1 MRTPARFFRHAAVA
15 AITAAL
21 VASSVPVAAFAE
33 DTDLESLQN
42 AAIAAGEQ
50 YDQAQQELDSLQQQ
64 IDDNEARIEEI
75 EDQLPELKANA
86 SNAIATSYKIHQ
98 DQNSLLALL
107 LSADTF
113 NDFITQLA
121 YLNHIVGNATN
132 DMNDLV
138 AAQQELTQKQA
149 ELSQQKADEEAKVQ
163 AAKDAY
169 DSANAAIEAAKEKAM
184 ENAAAQEAAYEA
196 EQAKGQQDA
205 TVTEI
210 QEATQDSS
218 SDSSA
223 QTSTQAQETSSQSQ
237 QQDTSSQSSAPQAS
251 APASS
256 SSSSSSAAPAAS
268 YTYVEASMYGEG
280 DGLMYG
286 TTASG
291 DTLTPTSMGV
301 AMKTMPLGTIIEI
314 TYNGRTV
321 TAVVNDRGPYSGNR
335 QIDMQPAVASALGF
349 SGVGTVG
356 YRVVSEA
363 NIHPEHTE
371 GGSHR
376 GPPSFL

>member
-1 MRTPARFFRHAAVA
+1 M
-15 AITAAL
+15 
-21 VASSVPVAAFAE
+21 AAFAE

-138 AAQQELTQKQA
+138 AAQQELTQKQT

-196 EQAKGQQDA
+196 EQAKGEQDA

-335 QIDMQPAVASALGF
+335 QIDMQPAVASVLGF

-356 YRVVSEA
+356 YRVVS
-363 NIHPEHTE
+363 
-371 GGSHR
+371 
-376 GPPSFL
+376 

>member
-138 AAQQELTQKQA
+138 AAQQELTQKQT

-196 EQAKGQQDA
+196 EQAKGEQDA

-335 QIDMQPAVASALGF
+335 QIDMQPAVASVLGF

-356 YRVVSEA
+356 YRVVS
-363 NIHPEHTE
+363 
-371 GGSHR
+371 
-376 GPPSFL
+376 

>member
-196 EQAKGQQDA
+196 EQAKGEHDA

-356 YRVVSEA
+356 YRVVS
-363 NIHPEHTE
+363 
-371 GGSHR
+371 
-376 GPPSFL
+376 

>member
-196 EQAKGQQDA
+196 QQAKGQQDA
-205 TVTEI
+205 TVNEI

-256 SSSSSSAAPAAS
+256 SSSSSSAVPAAS

-356 YRVVSEA
+356 YRVVS
-363 NIHPEHTE
+363 
-371 GGSHR
+371 
-376 GPPSFL
+376 

>member
-15 AITAAL
+15 AITASL

-149 ELSQQKADEEAKVQ
+149 ELSQQKTDEEAKVQ

-196 EQAKGQQDA
+196 QQAQGQQDV

-210 QEATQDSS
+210 QEATQESS
-218 SDSSA
+218 SDSSSA
-223 QTSTQAQETSSQSQ
+223 SADTQA
-237 QQDTSSQSSAPQAS
+237 QDTSSQTQRQDTPSQSSS
-251 APASS
+251 SNSSSSASS
-256 SSSSSSAAPAAS
+256 SSSSSSASAAD

-356 YRVVSEA
+356 YRVVS
-363 NIHPEHTE
+363 
-371 GGSHR
+371 
-376 GPPSFL
+376 

>member
-86 SNAIATSYKIHQ
+86 SNAIATSYEIHQ

-149 ELSQQKADEEAKVQ
+149 ELSQQKTDEEAKVQ

-196 EQAKGQQDA
+196 QQAQGQQDA

-210 QEATQDSS
+210 QEATQESS
-218 SDSSA
+218 SDSSSA
-223 QTSTQAQETSSQSQ
+223 SADTQA
-237 QQDTSSQSSAPQAS
+237 QDTSSQTQRQDTPSQSSS
-251 APASS
+251 SNSSSSASS
-256 SSSSSSAAPAAS
+256 SSSSSSASAAD

-356 YRVVSEA
+356 YRVVS
-363 NIHPEHTE
+363 
-371 GGSHR
+371 
-376 GPPSFL
+376 

>member
-335 QIDMQPAVASALGF
+335 QIDMQPAVASVLGF

-356 YRVVSEA
+356 YRVVS
-363 NIHPEHTE
+363 
-371 GGSHR
+371 
-376 GPPSFL
+376 

>member
-75 EDQLPELKANA
+75 EDQLPEIKANA

-138 AAQQELTQKQA
+138 AAQQELTQNQA

-356 YRVVSEA
+356 YRVVS
-363 NIHPEHTE
+363 
-371 GGSHR
+371 
-376 GPPSFL
+376 

>member
-15 AITAAL
+15 AITTAL

-256 SSSSSSAAPAAS
+256 SSSSSSAAPAAN

-335 QIDMQPAVASALGF
+335 QIDMQPAVASVLGF

-356 YRVVSEA
+356 YRVVS
-363 NIHPEHTE
+363 
-371 GGSHR
+371 
-376 GPPSFL
+376 

>member
-268 YTYVEASMYGEG
+268 YTYVEASMDGEG

-356 YRVVSEA
+356 YRVVS
-363 NIHPEHTE
+363 
-371 GGSHR
+371 
-376 GPPSFL
+376 

>member
-138 AAQQELTQKQA
+138 AAQQELTQKQT

-163 AAKDAY
+163 ATKDAY

-196 EQAKGQQDA
+196 EQAKGEQDA

-251 APASS
+251 APTSS

-268 YTYVEASMYGEG
+268 YTYIEASMYGEG

-335 QIDMQPAVASALGF
+335 QIDMQPAVASVLGF

-356 YRVVSEA
+356 YRVVS
-363 NIHPEHTE
+363 
-371 GGSHR
+371 
-376 GPPSFL
+376 

>member
-1 MRTPARFFRHAAVA
+1 MRTPARFFRHAAAA

-335 QIDMQPAVASALGF
+335 QIDMQPAVASVLGF

-356 YRVVSEA
+356 YRVVS
-363 NIHPEHTE
+363 
-371 GGSHR
+371 
-376 GPPSFL
+376 

>member
-256 SSSSSSAAPAAS
+256 SSSSSSAVPAAS

-335 QIDMQPAVASALGF
+335 QIDMQPAVASVLGF

-356 YRVVSEA
+356 YRVVS
-363 NIHPEHTE
+363 
-371 GGSHR
+371 
-376 GPPSFL
+376 

>member
-149 ELSQQKADEEAKVQ
+149 ELSQQKTDEEAKVQ
-163 AAKDAY
+163 ATKDAY

-196 EQAKGQQDA
+196 QQAQGQQDA

-210 QEATQDSS
+210 QEATQESS
-218 SDSSA
+218 SDSSSA
-223 QTSTQAQETSSQSQ
+223 SADTQA
-237 QQDTSSQSSAPQAS
+237 QDTSSQTQRQDTPSQSSS
-251 APASS
+251 SNSSSSASS
-256 SSSSSSAAPAAS
+256 SSSSSSASAAD

-356 YRVVSEA
+356 YRVVS
-363 NIHPEHTE
+363 
-371 GGSHR
+371 
-376 GPPSFL
+376 

>member
-75 EDQLPELKANA
+75 KDQLPELKANA

-268 YTYVEASMYGEG
+268 YNYVEASMYGEG

-356 YRVVSEA
+356 YRVVS
-363 NIHPEHTE
+363 
-371 GGSHR
+371 
-376 GPPSFL
+376 

>member
-15 AITAAL
+15 AITTAL

-356 YRVVSEA
+356 YRVVS
-363 NIHPEHTE
+363 
-371 GGSHR
+371 
-376 GPPSFL
+376 

>member
-50 YDQAQQELDSLQQQ
+50 YDQAQEELDSLQQQ

-356 YRVVSEA
+356 YRVVS
-363 NIHPEHTE
+363 
-371 GGSHR
+371 
-376 GPPSFL
+376 

>member
-15 AITAAL
+15 AITTAL

-196 EQAKGQQDA
+196 EQAKGEQDA

-356 YRVVSEA
+356 YRVVS
-363 NIHPEHTE
+363 
-371 GGSHR
+371 
-376 GPPSFL
+376 

>member
-218 SDSSA
+218 SVSSA

-356 YRVVSEA
+356 YRVVS
-363 NIHPEHTE
+363 
-371 GGSHR
+371 
-376 GPPSFL
+376 

>member
-64 IDDNEARIEEI
+64 IDENEARIEEI

-149 ELSQQKADEEAKVQ
+149 ELSQQKTDEEAKVQ
-163 AAKDAY
+163 ATKDAY

-196 EQAKGQQDA
+196 QQAQGQQDA

-210 QEATQDSS
+210 QEATQESS
-218 SDSSA
+218 SDSSSA
-223 QTSTQAQETSSQSQ
+223 SADTQA
-237 QQDTSSQSSAPQAS
+237 QDTSSQTQRQDTPSQSSS
-251 APASS
+251 SNSSSSASS
-256 SSSSSSAAPAAS
+256 SSSSSSASAAD

-356 YRVVSEA
+356 YRVVS
-363 NIHPEHTE
+363 
-371 GGSHR
+371 
-376 GPPSFL
+376 

>member
-64 IDDNEARIEEI
+64 IDENEARIEEI

-149 ELSQQKADEEAKVQ
+149 ELSQQKTDEEAKVQ

-169 DSANAAIEAAKEKAM
+169 DSANAVIEAAKEKAM

-196 EQAKGQQDA
+196 QQAQGQQDA
-205 TVTEI
+205 TMTEI
-210 QEATQDSS
+210 QEATQESS
-218 SDSSA
+218 SDSSSA
-223 QTSTQAQETSSQSQ
+223 SADTQA
-237 QQDTSSQSSAPQAS
+237 QDTSSQTQRQDTPSQSSS
-251 APASS
+251 SNSSSSASS
-256 SSSSSSAAPAAS
+256 SSSSSSASAAD

-356 YRVVSEA
+356 YRVVS
-363 NIHPEHTE
+363 
-371 GGSHR
+371 
-376 GPPSFL
+376 

>member
-301 AMKTMPLGTIIEI
+301 EMKTMPLGTIIEI

-356 YRVVSEA
+356 YRVVS
-363 NIHPEHTE
+363 
-371 GGSHR
+371 
-376 GPPSFL
+376 

>member
-1 MRTPARFFRHAAVA
+1 MRTPARFFRHAAAA

-196 EQAKGQQDA
+196 EQAKGEQDA

-268 YTYVEASMYGEG
+268 YNYVEASMYGEG

-356 YRVVSEA
+356 YRVVS
-363 NIHPEHTE
+363 
-371 GGSHR
+371 
-376 GPPSFL
+376 

>member
-251 APASS
+251 SPASS
-256 SSSSSSAAPAAS
+256 SSSSSSATPAAS

-356 YRVVSEA
+356 YRVVS
-363 NIHPEHTE
+363 
-371 GGSHR
+371 
-376 GPPSFL
+376 

>member
-33 DTDLESLQN
+33 DTDLELLQN

-149 ELSQQKADEEAKVQ
+149 ELSQQKTDEEAKVQ

-196 EQAKGQQDA
+196 QQAQGQQDA

-210 QEATQDSS
+210 QEATQESS
-218 SDSSA
+218 SDSSSA
-223 QTSTQAQETSSQSQ
+223 SADTQA
-237 QQDTSSQSSAPQAS
+237 QDTSSQTQRQDTPSQSSS
-251 APASS
+251 SNSSSSASS
-256 SSSSSSAAPAAS
+256 SSSSSSASAAD

-356 YRVVSEA
+356 YRVVS
-363 NIHPEHTE
+363 
-371 GGSHR
+371 
-376 GPPSFL
+376 

>member
-75 EDQLPELKANA
+75 EDQLPELRANA

-196 EQAKGQQDA
+196 EQAKGEQDA

-356 YRVVSEA
+356 YRVVS
-363 NIHPEHTE
+363 
-371 GGSHR
+371 
-376 GPPSFL
+376 

>member
-15 AITAAL
+15 AITTAL

-121 YLNHIVGNATN
+121 YLNHIVGNATK

-196 EQAKGQQDA
+196 EQAKGEQDA

-356 YRVVSEA
+356 YRVVS
-363 NIHPEHTE
+363 
-371 GGSHR
+371 
-376 GPPSFL
+376 

>member
-64 IDDNEARIEEI
+64 IDENEARIKEI

-149 ELSQQKADEEAKVQ
+149 ELSQQKTDEEAKVQ

-196 EQAKGQQDA
+196 QQAQGQQDA

-210 QEATQDSS
+210 QEATQESS
-218 SDSSA
+218 SDSSSA
-223 QTSTQAQETSSQSQ
+223 SADTQA
-237 QQDTSSQSSAPQAS
+237 QDTSSQTQRQDTPSQSSS
-251 APASS
+251 SNSSSSASS
-256 SSSSSSAAPAAS
+256 SSSSSSASAAD

-356 YRVVSEA
+356 YRVVS
-363 NIHPEHTE
+363 
-371 GGSHR
+371 
-376 GPPSFL
+376 

>member
-149 ELSQQKADEEAKVQ
+149 ELSQQKADEETKVQ

-356 YRVVSEA
+356 YRVVS
-363 NIHPEHTE
+363 
-371 GGSHR
+371 
-376 GPPSFL
+376 

>member
-21 VASSVPVAAFAE
+21 VTSSVPVAAFAE

-75 EDQLPELKANA
+75 EDKLPELKANA

-132 DMNDLV
+132 DIDDLV
-138 AAQQELTQKQA
+138 AAQQELTQKQT

-169 DSANAAIEAAKEKAM
+169 DSANAAIDAAKEKAM

-196 EQAKGQQDA
+196 QQAQGQQDA

-210 QEATQDSS
+210 QEATQESS
-218 SDSSA
+218 SDSSSA
-223 QTSTQAQETSSQSQ
+223 STDTQAQDTSSQTQ
-237 QQDTSSQSSAPQAS
+237 QQDTSSQSSS
-251 APASS
+251 SNSS
-256 SSSSSSAAPAAS
+256 SSSSSSSSSGSASAAD

-356 YRVVSEA
+356 YRVVS
-363 NIHPEHTE
+363 
-371 GGSHR
+371 
-376 GPPSFL
+376 

>member
-163 AAKDAY
+163 TAKDAY

-356 YRVVSEA
+356 YRVVS
-363 NIHPEHTE
+363 
-371 GGSHR
+371 
-376 GPPSFL
+376 

>member
-138 AAQQELTQKQA
+138 VAQQELTQKQA
-149 ELSQQKADEEAKVQ
+149 ELSQQKTDEEAKVQ

-196 EQAKGQQDA
+196 QQAQGQQDA

-210 QEATQDSS
+210 QEATQESS
-218 SDSSA
+218 SDSSSA
-223 QTSTQAQETSSQSQ
+223 SADTQA
-237 QQDTSSQSSAPQAS
+237 QDTSSQTQRQDTPSQSSS
-251 APASS
+251 SNSSSSASS
-256 SSSSSSAAPAAS
+256 SSSSSSASAAD

-356 YRVVSEA
+356 YRVVS
-363 NIHPEHTE
+363 
-371 GGSHR
+371 
-376 GPPSFL
+376 

>member
-237 QQDTSSQSSAPQAS
+237 QQDTSSQSAAPQAS

-356 YRVVSEA
+356 YRVVS
-363 NIHPEHTE
+363 
-371 GGSHR
+371 
-376 GPPSFL
+376 

>member
-64 IDDNEARIEEI
+64 IDENEARIEEI

-149 ELSQQKADEEAKVQ
+149 ELSQQKTDEEAKVQ

-196 EQAKGQQDA
+196 QQAQGQQDA

-210 QEATQDSS
+210 QEATQESS
-218 SDSSA
+218 SDSSSA
-223 QTSTQAQETSSQSQ
+223 SADTQA
-237 QQDTSSQSSAPQAS
+237 QDTSSQTQRQDTPSQSSS
-251 APASS
+251 SNSSSSASS
-256 SSSSSSAAPAAS
+256 SSSSSSASAAD

-301 AMKTMPLGTIIEI
+301 AMKMMPLGTIIEI

-356 YRVVSEA
+356 YRVVS
-363 NIHPEHTE
+363 
-371 GGSHR
+371 
-376 GPPSFL
+376 

>member
-1 MRTPARFFRHAAVA
+1 MRTPARFFRHAAAA

-98 DQNSLLALL
+98 DQNSLLSLL

-138 AAQQELTQKQA
+138 AAQQELTQKQT

-169 DSANAAIEAAKEKAM
+169 DSANAAIDAAKEKAM

-196 EQAKGQQDA
+196 QQAQGQQDA

-210 QEATQDSS
+210 QEATQESS
-218 SDSSA
+218 SDSSSASTDTWA
-223 QTSTQAQETSSQSQ
+223 QDTSSQTQ
-237 QQDTSSQSSAPQAS
+237 QQDTSSQSSS
-251 APASS
+251 SNSS
-256 SSSSSSAAPAAS
+256 SSSSSSSSGSASAAD

-301 AMKTMPLGTIIEI
+301 AMRTMPLGTIIEI

-356 YRVVSEA
+356 YRVVS
-363 NIHPEHTE
+363 
-371 GGSHR
+371 
-376 GPPSFL
+376 

>member
-138 AAQQELTQKQA
+138 AAQQELTQKQT

-196 EQAKGQQDA
+196 EQAKGEQDA

-251 APASS
+251 APTSS

-268 YTYVEASMYGEG
+268 YTYIEASMYGEG

-356 YRVVSEA
+356 YRVVS
-363 NIHPEHTE
+363 
-371 GGSHR
+371 
-376 GPPSFL
+376 

>member
-301 AMKTMPLGTIIEI
+301 AMKTMPLGTIIEL

-356 YRVVSEA
+356 CRVVS
-363 NIHPEHTE
+363 
-371 GGSHR
+371 
-376 GPPSFL
+376 

>member
-50 YDQAQQELDSLQQQ
+50 YDQAQKELDSLQQQ

-268 YTYVEASMYGEG
+268 YNYVEASMYGEG

-356 YRVVSEA
+356 YRVVS
-363 NIHPEHTE
+363 
-371 GGSHR
+371 
-376 GPPSFL
+376 

>member
-149 ELSQQKADEEAKVQ
+149 ELSQQKADEETKVQ

-196 EQAKGQQDA
+196 EQAKGEQDA

-237 QQDTSSQSSAPQAS
+237 QQDTSSQSSAPHAS

-335 QIDMQPAVASALGF
+335 QIDMQPAVASVLGF

-356 YRVVSEA
+356 YRVVS
-363 NIHPEHTE
+363 
-371 GGSHR
+371 
-376 GPPSFL
+376 

>member
-196 EQAKGQQDA
+196 EQAKGEQDA

-356 YRVVSEA
+356 YRVVS
-363 NIHPEHTE
+363 
-371 GGSHR
+371 
-376 GPPSFL
+376 